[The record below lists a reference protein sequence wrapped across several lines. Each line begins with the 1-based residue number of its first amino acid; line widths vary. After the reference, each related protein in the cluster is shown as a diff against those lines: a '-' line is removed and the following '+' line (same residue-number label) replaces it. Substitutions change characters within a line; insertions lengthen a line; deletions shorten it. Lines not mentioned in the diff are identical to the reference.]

1 MFKGIFLVFLL
12 LITPPAIASD
22 LNNVVDNIVGGDEKC
37 DVFKE
42 NILSSVVEIRTFR
55 INNEKINFLGDS
67 VLKYEKSMT
76 TGSIGSGFFISS
88 DGYIL
93 TNNHVIADADRI
105 SVIFGGKEYKA
116 ELIGNDFYT
125 DLAVLKINATTN
137 NFFKLK
143 EDINYNIGD
152 EIVAIGNP
160 YGFGISV
167 SRGIISAKN
176 RIIKDME
183 FFDLIQTDAHISKG
197 NSGGPLLNCDG
208 DVIGINTVLYRQD
221 YDTNGVAFAV
231 PINTNIINVINR
243 LKESGYIQRGWIGI
257 HGITTSSE
265 IFNILNSKRN
275 SGVFVLDVDKDSSA
289 DKAGIRPSDIIIS
302 YDGKSISSVEQLT
315 KMIRESTVGSRVE
328 IILLRNNRYL
338 KIKVRIQDSPE
349 NSKYVED
356 NIEEIF
362 VEFLGM
368 SLLETN
374 DYTINKYR
382 LYSDLNGLYVINVKK
397 GSFAEYY
404 GLEVGDTLL
413 FINQTKL
420 DSKKTLQK
428 TLAEIK
434 NKEEFLLIVRKKTGN
449 NIILKLKSNIVN

>member
-1 MFKGIFLVFLL
+1 MIEIAFEKENNR
-12 LITPPAIASD
+12 AIAIDNGSIIGECD
-22 LNNVVDNIVGGDEKC
+22 FLIKDNAWNIVHTVVNSAYQGQG
-37 DVFKE
+37 
-42 NILSSVVEIRTFR
+42 IARRLVEIVRE
-55 INNEKINFLGDS
+55 NA
-67 VLKYEKSMT
+67 LKE
-76 TGSIGSGFFISS
+76 
-88 DGYIL
+88 
-93 TNNHVIADADRI
+93 NNHVIADADRI